1 MPDKDSRI
9 EEIKQAL
16 EAATP
21 GPWQH
26 SPGDSIDEPAAVYV
40 IEEDGIQTFT
50 VADNLLGV
58 DAHLIANAPE
68 WLRWQQA
75 EIERL
80 KESLEYEEHRFATLR
95 DSTYIRGLQ
104 TDLQQSREE
113 VERLTIALH
122 THQSYDKTASEL
134 HDENE
139 RLRGELEEVREDL
152 KEEKQKFGALEY
164 ANIDNLN
171 ELEQVKAER
180 DDYRKV
186 LEWYGEQE
194 CGDWYIGEKSR
205 DIIAR
210 YEKGES
216 Q

>member
-113 VERLTIALH
+113 
-122 THQSYDKTASEL
+122 
-134 HDENE
+134 NE
-139 RLRGELEEVREDL
+139 RLQQKLKDYEGCKGIEEFYTVL
-152 KEEKQKFGALEY
+152 CKFRDCQSERDRLQG
-164 ANIDNLN
+164 

-180 DDYRKV
+180 DDYRRG
-186 LEWYGEQE
+186 LEWYADNDSYTVPHLG
-194 CGDWYIGEKSR
+194 CSAKVMADRGKLANSILS
-205 DIIAR
+205 R